1 MAINIFDGSSWNQ
14 YKKIHV
20 HDGSSWR
27 QSVAAYIWDGTQWKL
42 FSTGVP
48 VNTEVPTLSSSTSL
62 FNSLSTLQPGD
73 VLSTGNGIWE
83 NEPTSYTYKWYKK
96 IAGSTLWQEIQGES
110 SSSITL
116 TENTLPIIKY
126 VGYSLKSE
134 VIAKNLAGDS
144 IEIFSAE
151 TGHVLPKAISNI
163 SATVKSN
170 DIVEIVFPKSIGAN
184 DYYMQYDGPDLDFVE
199 ILSLANNTR
208 SNVTYDTSDNY
219 NIKIT
224 LDLGNAD
231 GSLGFLINPI
241 RIDGSIKHTGYGSNG
256 SVNNLKINPA
266 GVLASISNASI
277 TGATFNWSYSGNITP
292 SSWEL
297 YDGAEIVTI
306 SAVNSVQDTSYSLGN
321 LSPGGSTYGSYYIKV
336 FGTAPRHNQTQWTS
350 NTVSVTV
357 PEVPTPVNTLAP
369 VISSSNGRVFS
380 VTEGTW
386 TNTQSIYSYVYDW
399 KSNGQ
404 PLSFAAE
411 TTLDLGTST
420 EYDGTSIT
428 CQVSVVTTDLRL
440 IAGMTSNS
448 ITAQTAPTTPTTF
461 IVPNFVGGAQPPST
475 DNYTIA
481 IGTDTVT
488 GTSSLWGTVA
498 TQDKEAGSSQSVGT
512 TITLSIYVSAPA
524 PFFPPTFYNPP
535 SPDFP
540 PFAPP
545 FFPPFFP
552 PSFYQPPSPD
562 FPPFAPPF
570 FPPFFP
576 PSFYQPPT

>member
-1 MAINIFDGSSWNQ
+1 MAIEIFDGSEWNH
-14 YKKIHV
+14 YKKIHIY
-20 HDGSSWR
+20 DGSSWR
-27 QSVAAYIWDGTQWKL
+27 ESIAAYIWNGTEWKL

-48 VNTEVPTLSSSTSL
+48 LNTEVPVLSSSTSR
-62 FNSLSTLQPGD
+62 FNSLSTLEPGD
-73 VLSTGNGIWE
+73 ILSAGNGVWE
-83 NEPTSYTYKWYKK
+83 NEPASYTYKWYKK

-116 TENTLPIIKY
+116 TENTLPTIKY
-126 VGYSLKSE
+126 VGYSLRCG
-134 VIAKNLAGDS
+134 VVAKNLAGDS
-144 IEIFSAE
+144 IEVFSAE

-163 SATVKSN
+163 SATVTSN
-170 DIVEIVFPKSIGAN
+170 DIVEILFPKSIGAN
-184 DYYMQYDGPDLDFVE
+184 DYYMQYQGPGVAFTE
-199 ILSLANNTR
+199 ILSLENNTNSKVIYDD
-208 SNVTYDTSDNY
+208 SNPF

-224 LDLGNAD
+224 LDLDNAD

-241 RIDGSIKHTGYGSNG
+241 RIDGAIKHTGYGSNG
-256 SVNNLKINPA
+256 SVDNLKINPA

-277 TGATFNWSYSGNITP
+277 TGFTFNWSYSGNITP

-297 YDGAEIVTI
+297 YDGAEIVTS
-306 SAVNSVQDTSYSLGN
+306 SAVNSVQDTSYSIGN
-321 LSPGGSTYGSYYIKV
+321 ISQGGSTYGSYYIKV

-357 PEVPTPVNTLAP
+357 PEVPTPVNTSAP

-380 VTEGTW
+380 VTTGTW
-386 TNTQSIYSYVYDW
+386 TNTQYIYSYVYDW

-404 PLSFAAE
+404 PLSFVAE

-420 EYDGTSIT
+420 QYDGTSIT

-461 IVPNFVGGAQPPST
+461 IVPNFVGGGQPPST

-488 GTSSLWGTVA
+488 STSSLWGTVA
-498 TQDKEAGSSQSVGT
+498 TQDKPAGSSQPVGT
-512 TITLSIYVSAPA
+512 TITLSIYVSSPA

-535 SPDFP
+535 SPAFP
-540 PFAPP
+540 PP
-545 FFPPFFP
+545 
-552 PSFYQPPSPD
+552 PD

-570 FPPFFP
+570 FPPSFYQPPPPDFPPFAPPFFP
-576 PSFYQPPT
+576 PSFYQPPV

>member
-1 MAINIFDGSSWNQ
+1 MAINIFDGSNWNQ

-48 VNTEVPTLSSSTSL
+48 INIEVPTLSSSTSL

-116 TENTLPIIKY
+116 TENTLPSIKY

-151 TGHVLPKAISNI
+151 TGHVVPKTISNI

-170 DIVEIVFPKSIGAN
+170 DIVEIVFPKSVGAN
-184 DYYMQYDGPDLDFVE
+184 DYYIQYDGPGLDFVE
-199 ILSLANNTR
+199 ILSLANNTNP
-208 SNVTYDTSDNY
+208 NVTYNTSDNY
-219 NIKIT
+219 DIKIT

-231 GSLGFLINPI
+231 GSLGFLINPV
-241 RIDGSIKHTGYGSNG
+241 RINGSIKHTGYGANG
-256 SVNNLKINPA
+256 SVSNLKINPA
-266 GVLASISNASI
+266 GVVASVSNASI
-277 TGATFNWSYSGNITP
+277 TGFTFNWSYSGNITP
-292 SSWEL
+292 SGWVL
-297 YDGAEIVTI
+297 YDGLEAVTS
-306 SAVNSVQDTSYSLGN
+306 SAVNSIQDTSYSIGN
-321 LSPGGSTYGSYYIKV
+321 IGTPGGTTYGSYYVNV
-336 FGTAPRHNQTQWTS
+336 FGAAPRHNQTQWTS

-357 PEVPTPVNTLAP
+357 PQVPTPVNTVAP

-380 VTEGTW
+380 VTPGTW
-386 TNTQSIYSYVYDW
+386 TNTQSIYSYTYDW

-420 EYDGTSIT
+420 QYDGTSIT

-448 ITAQTAPTTPTTF
+448 ITASTYSPPPATF

-481 IGTDTVT
+481 LGADTVT
-488 GTSSLWGTVA
+488 NTSGLWGTVA
-498 TQDKEAGSSQSVGT
+498 TQDKAAGSSQTVGT
-512 TITLSIYVSAPA
+512 TITLSIYVSSPA

-540 PFAPP
+540 PFA
-545 FFPPFFP
+545 PPFFP